1 MDKSKR
7 LSYIDMAKGIAIILV
22 VAGHSTLMGKGPLTF
37 ITSFHM
43 PLFFIISGLLF
54 YYKNTKSENFKSFAR
69 KRFFGMMVPYISFS
83 VIYLILYYLQLKSSE
98 LVTPEYIHDAYL
110 QTFSLYGISVLW
122 FLPAIFFGEIIFCL
136 LIKKLPGKVSAIIII
151 ILAFV
156 PTLLKGRLDVLIPN
170 AITTDALRFL
180 RLFLAFLLRL
190 PGAVTFLGI
199 GYALGMAKEKLI
211 EKRGP
216 VKPYLEVL
224 IGIFLIGADAVL
236 AFLNGGVD
244 MHYVSYN
251 NPFLF
256 YTAATSASLGI
267 LLICKHLPNI
277 RPLSFFGKNS
287 LIVML
292 THLDCLMVIS
302 GLSFAWWMDSFISF
316 AKYYMYILNFTLFM
330 VVVETAFIFLINNCL
345 FFLIGKKKPVKD
357 P

>member
-54 YYKNTKSENFKSFAR
+54 YYKNTKSEDFKSFAR

-83 VIYLILYYLQLKSSE
+83 VIYLIFYYLQLKSSE
-98 LVTPEYIHDAYL
+98 LITPEYIHDAYL

-122 FLPAIFFGEIIFCL
+122 FLPAIFFGEIIFYF
-136 LIKKLPGKVSAIIII
+136 LIKKLPGKIAAPIIIVC
-151 ILAFV
+151 AFI
-156 PTLLKGRLDVLIPN
+156 PTLLKGRLDVLIPDT
-170 AITTDALRFL
+170 ITTDALRFL
-180 RLFLAFLLRL
+180 RLFLVFLLRL
-190 PGAVTFLGI
+190 PGAVAFLGI
-199 GYALGMAKEKLI
+199 GCALGVIKEKSMPI
-211 EKRGP
+211 KP
-216 VKPYLEVL
+216 VLEVL
-224 IGIFLIGADAVL
+224 IAVLLIGADAGL

-256 YTAATSASLGI
+256 YIAATSASLGI

-302 GLSFAWWMDSFISF
+302 GLSFAWWMDGFISF

-330 VVVETAFIFLINNCL
+330 VIAETALIFLINYCL
-345 FFLIGKKKPVKD
+345 FFLIGKKKPVR
-357 P
+357 

>member
-54 YYKNTKSENFKSFAR
+54 YYKNTKSEDFKSFAR

-83 VIYLILYYLQLKSSE
+83 VIYLIFYYLQLKSSE
-98 LVTPEYIHDAYL
+98 LITPEYIHDAYL

-122 FLPAIFFGEIIFCL
+122 FLPAIFFGEIIFYF
-136 LIKKLPGKVSAIIII
+136 LIKKLPGKIAAPIIIVC
-151 ILAFV
+151 AFI
-156 PTLLKGRLDVLIPN
+156 PTFLKGRLDILIPD
-170 AITTDALRFL
+170 TVTVEGLRFL
-180 RLFLAFLLRL
+180 RLFLIFLLRL
-190 PGAVTFLGI
+190 PGAVSFLGI
-199 GYALGMAKEKLI
+199 GYSIGRFKERFL
-211 EKRGP
+211 EKEAFI
-216 VKPYLEVL
+216 KPFLEVI
-224 IGIFLIGADAVL
+224 IGIFLLGLDMPL
-236 AFLNGGVD
+236 AFLNGRID
-244 MHYVSYN
+244 MHYVAYN
-251 NPFLF
+251 NPFIF
-256 YTAATSASLGI
+256 YLAASSASIGI

-277 RPLSFFGKNS
+277 RPLSFFGTNS

-292 THLDCLMVIS
+292 THLDCLMIIS

-345 FFLIGKKKPVKD
+345 FFLIGKKKPVK
-357 P
+357 

>member
-54 YYKNTKSENFKSFAR
+54 YYKNTKSEDFKSFAR
-69 KRFFGMMVPYISFS
+69 KRFLGMMVPYISFS
-83 VIYLILYYLQLKSSE
+83 VIYLIFYYLQLKSSE
-98 LVTPEYIHDAYL
+98 LITPEYIHDAYL

-122 FLPAIFFGEIIFCL
+122 FLPAIFFGEIIFYF
-136 LIKKLPGKVSAIIII
+136 LIKKLPGKASAIIIV

-156 PTLLKGRLDVLIPN
+156 PTLLKGRLDVLIPGT
-170 AITTDALRFL
+170 ITTDALRFL
-180 RLFLAFLLRL
+180 RLFLVFLLRL

-199 GYALGMAKEKLI
+199 GYALGVIKEKSRPI
-211 EKRGP
+211 KP
-216 VKPYLEVL
+216 VLEVL
-224 IGIFLIGADAVL
+224 IAVLLIGADAVL

-256 YTAATSASLGI
+256 YIAATSASLGI

-316 AKYYMYILNFTLFM
+316 AKYYMYILNFTLFI

>member
-54 YYKNTKSENFKSFAR
+54 YYKNTKSEDFKSFAR

-83 VIYLILYYLQLKSSE
+83 VIYLIFYYLQLKSSE
-98 LVTPEYIHDAYL
+98 LITPEYIHDAYL

-122 FLPAIFFGEIIFCL
+122 FLPAIFFGEIIFYF
-136 LIKKLPGKVSAIIII
+136 LIKKLPGKVSAIIIV
-151 ILAFV
+151 ILAFI
-156 PTLLKGRLDVLIPN
+156 PSLLKGRLDVLIPDV
-170 AITTDALRFL
+170 ITTDALRFL
-180 RLFLAFLLRL
+180 RLFLVFLLRL

-199 GYALGMAKEKLI
+199 GYALGVIKEKSRPI
-211 EKRGP
+211 KP
-216 VKPYLEVL
+216 VLEVL
-224 IGIFLIGADAVL
+224 IGVLLIGVDAGL

-256 YTAATSASLGI
+256 YIAATSASLGI
-267 LLICKHLPNI
+267 LLICKHLPNL

-330 VVVETAFIFLINNCL
+330 VVTETALIFLINYCL
-345 FFLIGKKKPVKD
+345 FFLIGKKKPVR
-357 P
+357 